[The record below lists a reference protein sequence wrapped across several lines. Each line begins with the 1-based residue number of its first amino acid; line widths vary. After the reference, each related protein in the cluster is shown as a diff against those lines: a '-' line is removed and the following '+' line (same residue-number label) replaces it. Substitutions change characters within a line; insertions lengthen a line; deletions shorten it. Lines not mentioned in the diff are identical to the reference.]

1 MISIHGNL
9 LRIALRISIR
19 KILVNALKAFGK
31 NSNSVIIEFGMYH
44 IPIYIYTHICI
55 ILHHIK
61 VVNSAVQK
69 YIVNRLLSA
78 YSISSVVFVLKF
90 LTTAVKFC
98 LLLAVSTFTLQILQ
112 IVNNILPSDWTPT
125 VVSSQQVAPLEFHL
139 LLGAMPQVP
148 QTSPP
153 VHMAQECKVG
163 NAFLH
168 RLLPFP
174 PHAPPFSSAPLP
186 QSPAVLPPHPL
197 DSVPFTQ

>member
-98 LLLAVSTFTLQILQ
+98 LLLAVSTFTL
-112 IVNNILPSDWTPT
+112 
-125 VVSSQQVAPLEFHL
+125 
-139 LLGAMPQVP
+139 
-148 QTSPP
+148 
-153 VHMAQECKVG
+153 
-163 NAFLH
+163 
-168 RLLPFP
+168 
-174 PHAPPFSSAPLP
+174 
-186 QSPAVLPPHPL
+186 
-197 DSVPFTQ
+197 